1 MGILRA
7 AAIRERAIRALV
19 GQVRQVAIR
28 ANMPSFSADPF
39 VPTSYRDIVGWWSAV
54 DPSYYVSDTSVTPAP
69 DAFPSLTGI
78 ASVTSG
84 IADPFGGNGAY
95 RITENAANSQ
105 HGITAAQADFTPTQ
119 TEAGDLWLSFA
130 AKSSGSPVRNIAY
143 TTGGTTN
150 GFVVNLTTG
159 SFVTGTQVGYMEVT
173 SLGNGWW
180 RIRAKVV
187 GAAPGC
193 RLWITTSATATGAAT
208 YTGNGTSGVDIYP
221 EDVVASQTRVSTSYD
236 LSDNGND
243 RTQPTAG
250 SQPFALPDFGLS
262 TGMVSYSNNSTQ
274 VKQLVEN
281 AAVATALSGSD
292 QPFTWIALC
301 RWERPSN
308 TAVPSNVFSGATASM
323 QLMQQSAYQF
333 SFSRTDDGAV
343 TATVSPDPVL
353 SGFTPDP
360 NWHAVSLV
368 FNGTSLELYIDGQL
382 NPTAI
387 PLNVGTCTFTS
398 ALVNF
403 IARAVREETLFS
415 RALTT
420 VERTNI
426 ETGFLMRAGLPTP
439 DLENPLNVPGTQ
451 SWWETDSGLLLSSAS
466 ITQVITSWTQ
476 TNTTVANNGDGS
488 YRVSEDNDITGEAH
502 TISQSGT
509 NTTLGTMK
517 LSVEVLQRP
526 GGRQWFYMRGNG
538 TGPNAWFDIQNGVL
552 GTVSAGGVAA
562 ITSLGGG
569 WYRCDLTYLA
579 SVSTVLVGSSTA
591 DNVFTYGFSD
601 GRANFDIRNVVLTQD
616 RVLQWLDKTPTRWQ
630 LLNATANTQPN
641 YFNGSYV
648 PGAQINSMPTVG
660 EDQNQ
665 TAKTLAYI
673 AGFGA
678 PFTGTDKPGTF
689 IGLIRKMADPAAST
703 TIMLLAGTPA
713 RQSFLRYSAASGY
726 QAFRTDNAG
735 VNVTS
740 TIYGNP
746 ANNYYV
752 YEDIFNGTQESMFL
766 DGVQLGVT
774 KAVDVG
780 ACTFD
785 SASGSNFRSHSS
797 FGHCINNRVLTN
809 AERVAQRNGFLRR
822 AGLL

>member
-39 VPTSYRDIVGWWSAV
+39 IPTSYRNIVGWWSAV
-54 DPSYYVSDTSVTPAP
+54 DPSYYVSQTSSSPAP
-69 DAFPSLTGI
+69 NAFPT
-78 ASVTSG
+78 VTNVTVSSG
-84 IADPFGGNGAY
+84 ISDPNGGNGAY
-95 RITENAANSQ
+95 RLTENLVNSSHSISCGQ
-105 HGITAAQADFTPTQ
+105 TDFVPAQTQ
-119 TEAGDLWLSFA
+119 AGDVWISFA
-130 AKSSGSPVRNIAY
+130 ARSSGPSPRSISFSALGTSGGFGVNLQNGSFSSGSQVAYMTVTSAGGGWWRVRAKLVSATPVARIWV
-143 TTGGTTN
+143 TQS
-150 GFVVNLTTG
+150 VTTG
-159 SFVTGTQVGYMEVT
+159 S
-173 SLGNGWW
+173 
-180 RIRAKVV
+180 
-187 GAAPGC
+187 
-193 RLWITTSATATGAAT
+193 AT
-208 YTGNGTSGVDIYP
+208 YTGDGVSGVDIYP
-221 EDVVASQTRVSTSYD
+221 EDVVASQVRVSTSYD

-243 RTQPTAG
+243 RTQPTVG
-250 SQPFALPDFGLS
+250 NRPFALPDFGLS

-281 AAVATALSGSD
+281 VAVATALSGSD

-301 RWERPSN
+301 RWERASN
-308 TAVPSNVFSGATASM
+308 TAISSNVFSGATASM

-387 PLNVGTCTFTS
+387 PLNVGACTFTS

-403 IARAVREETLFS
+403 ISRAVREETIFS

-451 SWWETDSGLLLSSAS
+451 SWWETDSGVLLSSAS
-466 ITQVITSWTQ
+466 ISAVITGWTQ
-476 TNTTVANNGDGS
+476 TNTSVADNGDGS
-488 YRVSEDNDITGEAH
+488 YRVSEDTDITGEAH
-502 TISQSGT
+502 TITQSTVNSTNGT
-509 NTTLGTMK
+509 A
-517 LSVEVLQRP
+517 VIYAEFRIVP
-526 GGRQWFYMRGNG
+526 GGRQWVYMRGNG
-538 TGPNAWFDIQNGVL
+538 TSPSAWFDIQNGVI
-552 GTVSAGGVAA
+552 GTVNSGATAS
-562 ITSLGGG
+562 ITALGGG
-569 WYRCDLTYLA
+569 WYGCRLTYLH
-579 SVSTVLVGSSTA
+579 SSGTIVIGSATSDGA
-591 DNVFTYGFSD
+591 FTYGSSD

-630 LLNATANTQPN
+630 LLNTTANIQPN

-665 TAKTLAYI
+665 TAKQLLYI
-673 AGFGA
+673 AGFGL
-678 PFTGTDKPGTF
+678 PFSGTDKPGTF
-689 IGLIRKMADPAAST
+689 IGLIRKMADPTAT
-703 TIMLLAGTPA
+703 TTAMLLAGTTA

-780 ACTFD
+780 ASTFD
-785 SASGSNFRSHSS
+785 SASGMNFRSHSS
-797 FGHCINNRVLTN
+797 FGHCMNNRVLTN